1 MQYPAYCK
9 TGKSRMLNSFLSIRF
24 LLSQNIVVPLQPL
37 NLHAV
42 MKKFYLLTLLL
53 LSFMSI
59 YAAEGDTIKITFNG
73 TGANVDK
80 PTSAK
85 VTSSV
90 NGAYVTLR
98 SSTTDE
104 EYVYDVYGSTTAG
117 SLTIVG
123 SYKLTLR
130 LNGVDITSGKGAAID
145 VECGKRIAV
154 ELAEGSVNTL
164 TDYAKGT
171 QKAAFYTTGH
181 PEFSG
186 AGTLNVT
193 GNVKHAI
200 SAKEY
205 LQIKKTVGTIN
216 VLSAVSDGIHCGKG
230 KEANE
235 NNYFQMNGGTLNISN
250 VGGDCIDSDDYGTV
264 LIKGGT
270 LNLTVSADDVDG
282 IKADSTLTILNG
294 DININVT
301 GKGSS
306 GIKTNWLAYIPGGN
320 ITVDVTGDGSK
331 GIRAKQQTAKTVN
344 NGGSVTFSDSTD
356 VKITASGASIY
367 DTTGDETK
375 CMGMSIDADLLH
387 TGGSVY
393 ILAKGDNAYTYQVKG
408 SESTTIGFRAEYEK
422 ETSVA
427 EIPAATGDET
437 VGIFSVSGTPR
448 SSLQRGINIIKK
460 LGEPASKII
469 IR

>member
-1 MQYPAYCK
+1 MKQFY
-9 TGKSRMLNSFLSIRF
+9 FL
-24 LLSQNIVVPLQPL
+24 V
-37 NLHAV
+37 
-42 MKKFYLLTLLL
+42 LLL
-53 LSFMSI
+53 LSSMST
-59 YAAEGDTIKITFNG
+59 YAAEGDTIKVIFNG
-73 TGANVDK
+73 TTASTEIQG
-80 PTSAK
+80 TAK
-85 VTSSV
+85 VTSSI

-98 SSTTDE
+98 SSTTAE
-104 EYVYDVYGSTTAG
+104 EYVYDIYGSTSAG
-117 SLTIVG
+117 GLTIVG
-123 SYKLTLR
+123 DYKLTLR
-130 LNGVDITSGKGAAID
+130 LNGVDIKSGKGAAID

-154 ELAEGSVNTL
+154 VLAEGSVNTL
-164 TDYAKGT
+164 ADYANGS

-181 PEFSG
+181 PEFEG

-205 LQIKKTVGTIN
+205 LLIKKSIDTVNI
-216 VLSAVSDGIHCGKG
+216 LSAVSDGIHCGKG
-230 KEANE
+230 KEANA

-294 DININVT
+294 DINIDVT

-306 GIKTNWLAYIPGGN
+306 GLKTNWLAYIPGGN
-320 ITVDVTGDGSK
+320 IAINVTGDGSK
-331 GIRAKQQTAKTVN
+331 GIRGKQQIAKTVN

-367 DTTGDETK
+367 ESGDETK
-375 CMGMSIDADLLH
+375 CMGMSVDANLLH

-408 SESTTIGFRAEYEK
+408 TESTTTGFVAEYEK
-422 ETSVA
+422 ETSVT
-427 EIPAATGDET
+427 ETPAAAVDET
-437 VGIFSVSGTPR
+437 VEIFSLSGTPQN
-448 SSLQRGINIIKK
+448 SLQRGINIIKK
-460 LGEPASKII
+460 TGKPVSKII